1 MTTKR
6 DYYDILEVEKNAS
19 AQELKTAY
27 RKQALEWHPDRNKS
41 AEATQ
46 KFKEVNEAY
55 EVLSDPDKKAAYDQF
70 GHAAFSAQGGPASG
84 WEQGAPGGAQTY
96 HQGPFTYTYYTSGGE
111 EGFPRGAGPGFD
123 WDFSDPF
130 EIFEQFF
137 GGGSP
142 FGRQARVPRYGLTL
156 SFMEAAKGV
165 EKEVVIEGQRRKIKI
180 PAGVDDGSRINFRD
194 FYITIDVRPD
204 PVFKREGANVL
215 VEITIP
221 FTLAILGGT
230 VSIPTVDGEVNLK
243 IRPGTQPGATIRL
256 RERGIKH
263 LNRNGRGDEYLRINV
278 QIPQKLTGEQKRI
291 LEEFEKS
298 SSHQSRKSD
307 WRF

>member
-6 DYYDILEVEKNAS
+6 DYYDILGVEKGAS
-19 AQELKTAY
+19 AAELKAAY

-46 KFKEVNEAY
+46 KFKEINEAY
-55 EVLSDPDKKAAYDQF
+55 EVLSDPEKKAAYDQF
-70 GHAAFSAQGGPASG
+70 GHAAFEQGGMGAG
-84 WEQGAPGGAQTY
+84 FGGGQGGQTY
-96 HQGPFTYTYYTSGGE
+96 RQGPFTYTYYTSGGE
-111 EGFPRGAGPGFD
+111 EGFSRGAGPGFD

-165 EKEVVIEGQRRKIKI
+165 EKEVVIEGKRRKIKI

-204 PVFKREGANVL
+204 PVFKREGADVL

-230 VSIPTVDGEVNLK
+230 VSVPTVDGEVNLK
-243 IRPGTQPGATIRL
+243 IRPGIQPGTTIRL
-256 RERGIKH
+256 RERGIKR
-263 LNRNGRGDEYLRINV
+263 LNRSGRGDEYIRINV

-291 LEEFEKS
+291 LEEFQEVYPERRRREK
-298 SSHQSRKSD
+298 KD
-307 WRF
+307 WF